1 MKKAS
6 ETGRICVV
14 AVRELDG
21 PARAGLAGLSVL
33 VVDDDATERRIVG
46 NMLEAW
52 DMVPTLA
59 DGGLAALAAMRE
71 ARDGTPFTVVLLDG
85 DMPGMDAFTVAAQL
99 KDHANP
105 TAPPVLMLTSS
116 GEPPDSAQHAD
127 LGIAAYLTKPVS
139 SAALYD
145 AILGVIRRRSV
156 AVRLDDAGDIP
167 ASLDE
172 LLSRV
177 GGDLELLKE
186 VLVLFRE
193 DCPRLMQAIREGL
206 HNGDFNAVSR
216 AAHAL
221 KGSASNFDA
230 ADVTDLAHLIE
241 ARAAECD
248 LEASRSTFAILEVAV
263 TALLS
268 RLAVAE
274 GLLS

>member
-6 ETGRICVV
+6 EAGRVCVV
-14 AVRELDG
+14 GVHELDG
-21 PARAGLAGLSVL
+21 RMAAGLAGLPVL
-33 VVDDDATERRIVG
+33 VVDHDATERRIVG

-52 DMVPTLA
+52 DMIPTLA

-71 ARDGTPFTVVLLDG
+71 ARDGTPFTVVLLDV
-85 DMPGMDAFTVAAQL
+85 DMPGMDAFSVAAQL
-99 KDHANP
+99 KDHADS
-105 TAPPVLMLTSS
+105 AALPVLMLTSS
-116 GEPPDSAQHAD
+116 GEPPPDSAQHAD

-145 AILGVIRRRSV
+145 ALLDVIRRRSV
-156 AVRLDDAGDIP
+156 AVRPEEGGIP
-167 ASLDE
+167 SSLDE

-186 VLVLFRE
+186 VIVLFRD

-206 HNGDFNAVSR
+206 QNGDFNAVNR
-216 AAHAL
+216 GAHAL

-241 ARAAECD
+241 ARALGGD
-248 LEASRSTFAILEVAV
+248 LEASKSTLSILEVAV
-263 TALLS
+263 AELLS